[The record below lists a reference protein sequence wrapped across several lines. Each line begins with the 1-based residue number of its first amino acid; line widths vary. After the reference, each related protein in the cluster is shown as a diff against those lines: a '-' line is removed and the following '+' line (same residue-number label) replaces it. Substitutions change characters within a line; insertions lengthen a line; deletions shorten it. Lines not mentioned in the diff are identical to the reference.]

1 MSLDLITQE
10 NQISNINI
18 EKITISSETIDDNTP
33 KYMKQAKI
41 LSISL
46 YLTGIFAIVGAL
58 YRWGDGPIFNAPAG
72 TDLQLYITD
81 MLITAPATIISG
93 IGFQK
98 LKKWVVISGIF
109 TSGILIYGSALVY
122 VDVILNGAPY
132 LLKLIIPPIF
142 GISLSIAIMIWVK
155 KYYTLL

>member
-18 EKITISSETIDDNTP
+18 EKLSISSESIEGNVP
-33 KYMKQAKI
+33 KYIKHAKI

-46 YLTGIFAIVGAL
+46 YLTGIFAIVGSL
-58 YRWGDGPIFNAPAG
+58 YTWGDGWIFTAPDG
-72 TDLQLYITD
+72 TDFQLYITD
-81 MLITAPATIISG
+81 MLVTAPATIISG

-98 LKKWVVISGIF
+98 LKKWVIVSGIF

-132 LLKLIIPPIF
+132 LLKLILPPIF
-142 GISLSIAIMIWVK
+142 GIGLSIAIIYWVK
-155 KYYTLL
+155 KYHTLL